1 MYRGSSG
8 GEVALLIRRL
18 FHKLGITRD
27 RVQFILTTASMP
39 DRDQED
45 KNAVYKFAQELT
57 AADTTVEFCYL
68 TAKKNRLIRLSFVRT
83 IAKFSERRRFCV

>member
-57 AADTTVEFCYL
+57 AAIP
-68 TAKKNRLIRLSFVRT
+68 RWSFV
-83 IAKFSERRRFCV
+83 I